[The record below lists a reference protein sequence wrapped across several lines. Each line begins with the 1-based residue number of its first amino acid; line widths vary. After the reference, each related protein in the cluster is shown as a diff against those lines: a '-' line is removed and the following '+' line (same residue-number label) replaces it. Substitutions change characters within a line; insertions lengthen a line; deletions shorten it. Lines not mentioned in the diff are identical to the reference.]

1 MMESA
6 DRQGDEKFWQRNYEP
21 GVPAEIDADSLIP
34 LHRYLENTA
43 RRYPDATALSNFG
56 VSMDYAELDRE
67 TRKFAQGLCRE
78 FALQPGD
85 RVAVMLPNVMQ
96 FPVALFGILR
106 AGMVCVNINP
116 LYTPRELRH
125 QLQDAGVK
133 AIVVLENFA
142 AVLEQVIDDTDVEH
156 VIVASVGD
164 YLPGLKGAMINFVLR
179 RVKKMVPSWNLP
191 RAIRFNEFM
200 DKQDGSQWADHP
212 VTIDDIALLQYTGG
226 TTGLSKGAILTHRNV
241 SANIQQGLAWCTDRF
256 EPGREV
262 AITALPL
269 YHIFALTA
277 NLMFMTAVG
286 GNCVLITNPR
296 DFRGFVR
303 ELGKWRMSYITGVNT
318 LYAALMNTPG
328 IERVDFSGLKIALGA
343 GMAVTRPVAE
353 RWAALTGKPLL
364 EVYGLSETS
373 PAVCM
378 NRLDL
383 AEYNGFIGL
392 PIPSTEV
399 RIADGRGDA
408 LAIGEEGE
416 LCVRGP
422 QVMRGYWSNEA
433 ATREVFTE
441 DGFFRTG
448 DIASMNTDGF
458 VKIMDRK
465 KDMIIV
471 SGFNVYPN
479 EIEDT
484 VGAHADV
491 LEVAAV
497 GVRDE
502 RSGERVHLYVVKKN
516 PQLTEELLVTWCRE
530 QLTSYKVPNGVTFLD
545 ELPKSN
551 VGKILRRALRDSAE

>member
-1 MMESA
+1 MTGDA
-6 DRQGDEKFWQRNYEP
+6 DTQGKSKFWQQNYEP
-21 GVPAEIDADSLIP
+21 GVPGEIDPDALIP
-34 LHRYLENTA
+34 LQDYLSNTA
-43 RRYPDATALSNFG
+43 KCFPGATALSNFG
-56 VSMDYAELDRE
+56 AGMRYDELE
-67 TRKFAQGLCRE
+67 SESKKFARGLKE
-78 FALQPGD
+78 TFALEPGD
-85 RVAVMLPNVMQ
+85 RVAVMLPNIMQ

-106 AGMVCVNINP
+106 AGMACVNVNP
-116 LYTPRELRH
+116 LYTPRELSH
-125 QLQDAGVK
+125 QLKDSGAR

-142 AVLEQVIDDTDVEH
+142 SVLEEVIDETDVEH
-156 VIVASVGD
+156 VVVASVGD
-164 YLPGLKGAMINFVLR
+164 YLPALKGAMINIVLR
-179 RVKKMVPSWNLP
+179 HVKKVVPTWHLP
-191 RAIRFNEFM
+191 QAVVFKDFVAQH
-200 DKQDGSQWADHP
+200 DPSQQVDHKSSL
-212 VTIDDIALLQYTGG
+212 DDIALLQYTGG
-226 TTGLSKGAILTHRNV
+226 TTGLSKGAMLTHRNV

-303 ELGKWRMSYITGVNT
+303 ELRKWRMSYITGVNT
-318 LYAALMNTPG
+318 LYSALMNTSG

-383 AEYNGFIGL
+383 TEYNGFIGL
-392 PIPSTEV
+392 PISSTDV
-399 RIADGRGDA
+399 RIANSSGET
-408 LAIGEEGE
+408 LPLEEEGE

-422 QVMRGYWSNEA
+422 QVMQGYWRNDA
-433 ATREVFTE
+433 ATRDVMNT

-448 DIASMNTDGF
+448 DIASMNAQGF
-458 VKIMDRK
+458 VKILDRK

-484 VGAHADV
+484 VSAHAGV

-497 GVRDE
+497 GVKDE
-502 RSGERVHLYVVKKN
+502 RSGERVHLFVVKKN
-516 PQLTEELLVTWCRE
+516 EQLTEDELLHWCRE
-530 QLTSYKVPNGVTFLD
+530 QMTSYKVPNGVTFLE

-551 VGKILRRALRDSAE
+551 VGKILRRALRD